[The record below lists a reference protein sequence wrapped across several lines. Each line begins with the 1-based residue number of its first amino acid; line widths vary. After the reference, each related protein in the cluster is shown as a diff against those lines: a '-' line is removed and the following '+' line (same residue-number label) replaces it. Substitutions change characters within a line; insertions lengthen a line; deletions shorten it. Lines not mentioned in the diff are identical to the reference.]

1 MRLLITGW
9 QGQLARSLVEAAAA
23 RQEITALSLGR
34 PALDLCARPSILR
47 SLSDHTPDLI
57 INTAAYTA
65 VDKAETDR
73 EAAFA
78 LNRDGAAM
86 LAEAAAAQGIPIIHV
101 STDYVFDGTKPTPYV
116 ETDPTG
122 PRNVYGA
129 SKLAGEQAVAAA
141 NRRHIILRTAW
152 VHSPFG
158 QNFVKTM
165 LRLAAARPRLGV
177 VADQHG
183 NPTYAPHLAAAIIG
197 LAIKIKSLNYNDI
210 QWGTYHATG
219 SGETTWHGLAQAVFA
234 HSKAAGGPAAEA
246 DPIPATAYPTPA
258 ARPANS
264 RLDCGKLER
273 NFAIR
278 LPPWQDGAADCV
290 ARLLQPSEQASP

>member
-9 QGQLARSLVEAAAA
+9 QGQLARSLVEAAAV
-23 RQEITALSLGR
+23 RPEITALALGR

-47 SLSDHTPDLI
+47 TLTEHTPDI
-57 INTAAYTA
+57 VINTAAYTA
-65 VDKAETDR
+65 VDKAESEP
-73 EAAFA
+73 EAAFK
-78 LNRDGAAM
+78 LNRDGAGM
-86 LAEAAAAQGIPIIHV
+86 LAEAAALRGVPIIHI
-101 STDYVFDGTKPTPYV
+101 STDYVFDGTKPGPYV
-116 ETDPTG
+116 ETDPTA

-141 NRRHIILRTAW
+141 NWRHIILRTAW

-165 LRLAAARPRLGV
+165 LRLAATRPRLGV

-183 NPTYAPHLAAAIIG
+183 NPTYAPHLAAAILD
-197 LAIKIKSLNYNDI
+197 LAIKINTLKNNDI
-210 QWGTYHATG
+210 SWGVYHAVG

-234 HSKAAGGPAAEA
+234 RSKAAGGPVAES

-273 NFAIR
+273 AFAIR
-278 LPPWQDGAADCV
+278 LPDWREGVEACV
-290 ARLLQPSEQASP
+290 ARLLQPTDETPR

>member
-23 RQEITALSLGR
+23 RPEITALSLGR

-47 SLSDHTPDLI
+47 TLTEHTPNLI

-65 VDKAETDR
+65 VDKAESEP
-73 EAAFA
+73 EAAFK
-78 LNRDGAAM
+78 LNRDGAGM
-86 LAEAAAAQGIPIIHV
+86 LAEAAAARGVPIIHV
-101 STDYVFDGTKPTPYV
+101 STDYVFDGAKPAPYL
-116 ETDPTG
+116 EDDATG

-141 NRRHIILRTAW
+141 NPRHIILRTAW

-165 LRLAAARPRLGV
+165 LRLAASKPRLGV
-177 VADQHG
+177 VADQYG
-183 NPTYAPHLAAAIIG
+183 NPTYAPHLAVAILD
-197 LAIKIKSLNYNDI
+197 LAIKINALKYNDI
-210 QWGTYHATG
+210 SWGIYHAAG
-219 SGETTWHGLAQAVFA
+219 RGETTWHGLAQAVFA
-234 HSKAAGGPAAEA
+234 CSKASGGPAAEA

-264 RLDCGKLER
+264 RLDCQKLER

-278 LPPWQDGAADCV
+278 LPDWQDGVTQCV
-290 ARLLQPSEQASP
+290 ARLLQPSEQAPA

>member
-9 QGQLARSLVEAAAA
+9 QGQLARSLVEAAAV
-23 RQEITALSLGR
+23 RPEITALSLGR

-47 SLSDHTPDLI
+47 SLSDHTPDVI

-73 EAAFA
+73 DAAFA

-86 LAEAAAAQGIPIIHV
+86 LAEAAAAKHIPVIHV
-101 STDYVFDGTKPTPYV
+101 STDYVFDGAKPTPYV
-116 ETDPTG
+116 EDDATG
-122 PRNVYGA
+122 PQNVYGA
-129 SKLAGEQAVAAA
+129 SKLAGELAVAAA
-141 NRRHIILRTAW
+141 NPRHIILRTAW

-165 LRLAAARPRLGV
+165 LRLAATRPRLGV
-177 VADQHG
+177 VADQLG
-183 NPTYAPHLAAAIIG
+183 NPTYAPHLATAILDIAAKLNGRASGDAAWG
-197 LAIKIKSLNYNDI
+197 L
-210 QWGTYHATG
+210 YHAAG
-219 SGETTWHGLAQAVFA
+219 SGETSWHGLAQAIFA
-234 HSKAAGGPAAEA
+234 RSKAGGGPFAEA

-264 RLDCGKLER
+264 RLDCGKLAKA
-273 NFAIR
+273 FGIR
-278 LPPWQDGAADCV
+278 LPPWQDGVTACV
-290 ARLLQPSEQASP
+290 ARLLQPTDQASP